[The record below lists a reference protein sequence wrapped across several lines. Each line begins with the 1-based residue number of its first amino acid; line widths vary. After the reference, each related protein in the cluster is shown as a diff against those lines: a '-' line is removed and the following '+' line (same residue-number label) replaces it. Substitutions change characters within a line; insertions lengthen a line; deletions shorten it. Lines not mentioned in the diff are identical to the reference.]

1 MHVCMYV
8 CRCVW
13 RSVCVCMHACMHC
26 MHACIMHVCVCI
38 YIHTFLDT
46 HIYIYI
52 CLCVSMLYI
61 CTCIFVRQVCAC
73 VYVKVYFLH
82 IVTWKHTRY
91 KPLLVF
97 PWQLRGESKREAEQ
111 RHFGSDR
118 KRSRGSGQS
127 HYNQWWAVV
136 ASGFCCTE
144 SRKKL
149 HEILS
154 FTLG

>member
-1 MHVCMYV
+1 MKEC
-8 CRCVW
+8 
-13 RSVCVCMHACMHC
+13 VCVCMHACIAC
-26 MHACIMHVCVCI
+26 MHASCMCVYVYI
-38 YIHTFLDT
+38 YT
-46 HIYIYI
+46 HIFRYTHIYI

-127 HYNQWWAVV
+127 HYNQW
-136 ASGFCCTE
+136 
-144 SRKKL
+144 
-149 HEILS
+149 
-154 FTLG
+154 